1 MKVIALCRKLRRL
14 RMHAMPHVKESQ
26 LLSLLLLD
34 QLPQLQVD
42 GVDYADL
49 SQPVQTETIMPAFMR
64 QLRAFEQRMISKMSL
79 TSRITRFEALRL
91 KRHSR
96 QETAE
101 TQRQARVEE
110 YYAELESRGLLGD
123 DAPAD
128 DAPATEH
135 VLPTPD
141 ASASAKTLEQNDS
154 SVSQQQQQSIDR
166 TLKSHDEEGP
176 MTASK
181 TVDEGQK
188 LGQATETVPEP
199 GQRLGDAT
207 ETVPEPAANEP
218 VTATT
223 EETRRKQAM

>member
-1 MKVIALCRKLRRL
+1 
-14 RMHAMPHVKESQ
+14 MHAMPHVKESQ

-96 QETAE
+96 QETAA

-110 YYAELESRGLLGD
+110 YYAELESRGLLAD
-123 DAPAD
+123 DAPDDDARAD

-135 VLPTPD
+135 VPLTPN
-141 ASASAKTLEQNDS
+141 ASASAKTLERSDS

-207 ETVPEPAANEP
+207 ETVPEPVANEP